1 MPIVTSPGTRIS
13 GQPVTISGEA
23 VFVSGTV
30 NIISGVSI
38 TVASGTPVS
47 LTSGAY
53 INIGSGVGV
62 TPGSGFVTVASG
74 LYVFQAAAT
83 QSGLYVVISGQG
95 VSINSGL
102 GVVTQSGIGVLL
114 QSGII
119 QTVSGQYSAQNLAQ
133 GFPVFALY
141 QPVSPTLTSG
151 QLSIPHIANPDSDLR
166 VDIHQLD
173 SSGLYIVISGQGV
186 LTSISGNA
194 VFISGTVALL
204 SGGYVNVGS
213 GVGVVTSISG
223 QAVFVSGTV
232 SLTSGGYVNVGS
244 GVGVVTSISG
254 QALFISGTVALT
266 SGGYVNIGSGVGVQL
281 NPAYIS
287 GQYVNN
293 TASSPIYVQSGQY
306 IQGPVTTSISG
317 NAVFVSG
324 IVDLKSGAFVNI
336 GSGIGVITQSGVIIN
351 VQLTSGQYI
360 IMSGQGVAIASGIAY
375 QMSGA
380 NVIATVSV
388 GSGLYIV
395 MSGQGVAIA
404 SGIAYQMSG
413 ANVIATVS
421 VGSGLGTLATTS
433 GQGFPAIGAMNRA
446 INSGVTVV
454 FASGTINIPST
465 DVNGNLVVFT
475 SGLTAQM
482 ISGQALYVQ
491 MSGVNAQLSGI
502 YIQGNLSATLS
513 WVSTNMVSIGSGIA
527 YQMSGANVIA
537 SVSVGSG
544 LYIVMSGQGVAIA
557 SGIAYQMSGANVIA
571 TVSVGSGLGTLA
583 TTSGQG
589 FPAIGAMNR
598 AINSGVT
605 VVFASG
611 TINIPSTDV
620 NGNLVVFT
628 SGLTAQMISGQAL
641 YVQMSG
647 VTSQM
652 SGIFINATASSPV
665 YVQSGN
671 IVAAQP
677 FGIGAFNTGKIAVG
691 SSGTQFPSQAC
702 AQVWL
707 TQYASNVLW
716 LGGGSAANAN
726 SGVGFMWSTTG
737 VDSRQTIMFN
747 LTNLNLIWGKA
758 QAFSS
763 VIYYVCT

>member
-1 MPIVTSPGTRIS
+1 
-13 GQPVTISGEA
+13 
-23 VFVSGTV
+23 
-30 NIISGVSI
+30 
-38 TVASGTPVS
+38 
-47 LTSGAY
+47 
-53 INIGSGVGV
+53 
-62 TPGSGFVTVASG
+62 
-74 LYVFQAAAT
+74 
-83 QSGLYVVISGQG
+83 
-95 VSINSGL
+95 
-102 GVVTQSGIGVLL
+102 
-114 QSGII
+114 
-119 QTVSGQYSAQNLAQ
+119 
-133 GFPVFALY
+133 
-141 QPVSPTLTSG
+141 
-151 QLSIPHIANPDSDLR
+151 
-166 VDIHQLD
+166 
-173 SSGLYIVISGQGV
+173 
-186 LTSISGNA
+186 
-194 VFISGTVALL
+194 
-204 SGGYVNVGS
+204 
-213 GVGVVTSISG
+213 
-223 QAVFVSGTV
+223 
-232 SLTSGGYVNVGS
+232 
-244 GVGVVTSISG
+244 
-254 QALFISGTVALT
+254 
-266 SGGYVNIGSGVGVQL
+266 
-281 NPAYIS
+281 
-287 GQYVNN
+287 
-293 TASSPIYVQSGQY
+293 
-306 IQGPVTTSISG
+306 
-317 NAVFVSG
+317 
-324 IVDLKSGAFVNI
+324 
-336 GSGIGVITQSGVIIN
+336 
-351 VQLTSGQYI
+351 
-360 IMSGQGVAIASGIAY
+360 
-375 QMSGA
+375 
-380 NVIATVSV
+380 
-388 GSGLYIV
+388 
-395 MSGQGVAIA
+395 
-404 SGIAYQMSG
+404 
-413 ANVIATVS
+413 
-421 VGSGLGTLATTS
+421 
-433 GQGFPAIGAMNRA
+433 MNRA

-527 YQMSGANVIA
+527 YQMSGANVT
-537 SVSVGSG
+537 
-544 LYIVMSGQGVAIA
+544 
-557 SGIAYQMSGANVIA
+557 A

-647 VTSQM
+647 VNAQI
-652 SGIFINATASSPV
+652 SGLYVIENPNSYSGQFIQASASSPL
-665 YVQSGN
+665 YVQSGH

-707 TQYASNVLW
+707 TQAASNVLW

-737 VDSRQTIMFN
+737 VDSRQTMMFN